1 MSAEKLLADLL
12 QAGLRLWVE
21 DGELCFH
28 GPKGALTTGL
38 REAVAQD
45 KKRLIE
51 LLGSDGKQFA
61 LATSAQQRLWFLV
74 QYEPDSSLYNIG
86 FAYRLSG
93 ILNVNVL
100 RRSLQEIARRQAS
113 LRTTFADMEGQPV
126 QVIAAQPALDLQLV
140 DLSSLSAA
148 DQEKEARR
156 QINEESSRPFELSRG
171 PLFRARLLTLGET
184 EHILI
189 LNMHHIIS
197 DGWSLGILNQEVAS
211 IYQAFLNDQPSPLEK
226 LPYQYADYAVWQ
238 RQWLQ
243 GENLETQLAYWK
255 TQLGGHLPV
264 LVLPTYQPRPA
275 IQTFNGATLKVDLP
289 VGLARGIK
297 LLGESEGATL
307 FMTLLAVFKVLL
319 YRYTGQTDITVG
331 VPIANRSRVE
341 IEGVIG
347 LFLNTLVLR
356 SNLDQDP
363 GFRELL
369 KQVREVALGAYTH
382 QEMPLEKLMEEL
394 KPPRP
399 LPQSAGGSGRQPGT
413 DHLQI
418 TTAEPGRTPANT
430 YRVERQRGAVPG
442 GAMPAGLV
450 RRAGQTR
457 ASGCSHHFRGQKPY
471 LH

>member
-1 MSAEKLLADLL
+1 MSQKNILS
-12 QAGLRLWVE
+12 VVPV
-21 DGELCFH
+21 DG
-28 GPKGALTTGL
+28 GW
-38 REAVAQD
+38 AVAQD

-197 DGWSLGILNQEVAS
+197 DGWSLGI
-211 IYQAFLNDQPSPLEK
+211 
-226 LPYQYADYAVWQ
+226 
-238 RQWLQ
+238 
-243 GENLETQLAYWK
+243 
-255 TQLGGHLPV
+255 
-264 LVLPTYQPRPA
+264 
-275 IQTFNGATLKVDLP
+275 
-289 VGLARGIK
+289 
-297 LLGESEGATL
+297 
-307 FMTLLAVFKVLL
+307 
-319 YRYTGQTDITVG
+319 
-331 VPIANRSRVE
+331 
-341 IEGVIG
+341 
-347 LFLNTLVLR
+347 
-356 SNLDQDP
+356 
-363 GFRELL
+363 
-369 KQVREVALGAYTH
+369 
-382 QEMPLEKLMEEL
+382 
-394 KPPRP
+394 
-399 LPQSAGGSGRQPGT
+399 
-413 DHLQI
+413 
-418 TTAEPGRTPANT
+418 
-430 YRVERQRGAVPG
+430 
-442 GAMPAGLV
+442 
-450 RRAGQTR
+450 
-457 ASGCSHHFRGQKPY
+457 
-471 LH
+471 